1 MKLLLLFC
9 AATFAV
15 SVTAC
20 EAKNMRGQE
29 SKPSTPVANS
39 SGNSVSTSNSQNSSS
54 NPGLEGK
61 RWTLVSVT
69 DGQGAKVDM
78 PTGSKDAKVVF
89 TFADGKVNVNGP
101 CNLMGGTYTGGT
113 SSSPLVIG
121 TMRTTLM
128 GCDPKVMDAEKKL
141 AVMLAGPLQV
151 QLETGDAA
159 KLRLVTAG
167 GETLSFEGKPTPE
180 SLYGPAK
187 IIFLEV
193 APKHVPC
200 SEANA
205 EKMCLQV
212 RDVFYDEHGLKSGEP
227 GPWRPLQEKIEGF
240 DHVEGQRNVVRVK
253 SFSPPDKG
261 NVYVLDMVVESG
273 Q

>member
-1 MKLLLLFC
+1 M
-9 AATFAV
+9 
-15 SVTAC
+15 
-20 EAKNMRGQE
+20 
-29 SKPSTPVANS
+29 
-39 SGNSVSTSNSQNSSS
+39 SNSQSPSLNS
-54 NPGLEGK
+54 GLEGK

-69 DGQGAKVDM
+69 DGQGSKVDM
-78 PTGSKDAKVVF
+78 PTSSKDAKVVF

-101 CNLMGGTYTGGT
+101 CNLMSGAYTGGT

-121 TMRTTLM
+121 SMRTTLM

-141 AVMLAGPLQV
+141 AAMLGGPLQV
-151 QLETGDAA
+151 QMDAGDAA

-187 IIFLEV
+187 ITFLEI

-200 SEANA
+200 SEPDPDR
-205 EKMCLQV
+205 MCLQV
-212 RDVFYDEHGLKSGEP
+212 RDVFYDEHGLKAGEP

-240 DHVEGQRNVVRVK
+240 DHVQGQRNVVRVK